1 MALALGA
8 LAAGCGPRTVATA
21 TPEQLAN
28 AYPTVLATPSSLG
41 ADFMMEQEVTM
52 THAEGEH
59 TFRAILQ
66 KRGDE
71 LLLLGLAPH
80 GGRAFVLTQRGQDV
94 TFESFMPEELPFP
107 PRYILHD
114 IHRTWFQGT
123 GDAPTNAEGWREL
136 ERDGERVRER
146 VGTGGVLERHFERLD
161 GAPAGSIV
169 VRYGDGLAP
178 GAPNGARPP
187 DEVTFENGWFGYT
200 GRVRTLSWE
209 AL

>member
-1 MALALGA
+1 
-8 LAAGCGPRTVATA
+8 
-21 TPEQLAN
+21 
-28 AYPTVLATPSSLG
+28 
-41 ADFMMEQEVTM
+41 MMEQEVTM
-52 THAEGEH
+52 THAEGQN

-80 GGRAFVLTQRGQDV
+80 GGRAFVLTQRGVDV

-114 IHRTWFQGT
+114 IHRTWFQGA
-123 GDAPTNAEGWREL
+123 GSAAPDADGWREVQR
-136 ERDGERVRER
+136 EGERVRER
-146 VGTGGVLERHFERLD
+146 VGPEGVLERHFERLD

-169 VRYGDGLAP
+169 VRYGAGLAE
-178 GAPNGARPP
+178 GAPSAVRPP
-187 DEVTFENGWFGYT
+187 DVTTFENGWFGYT
-200 GRVRTLSWE
+200 GSVRTLSWE